1 MRVLVSGPTGLVG
14 SALSDSLARGGDE
27 VVGLTR
33 SAPEPGAAAVRW
45 DPAAGELGAAGLEG
59 LDAVVH
65 LAGENVT
72 HGRWTAARKERIRAS
87 RVEGTRLLSEA
98 LAACERKPATLVSAS
113 AIGYYGDRG
122 DEICVEETA
131 PADDFLARVAVDWE
145 RSTAAAAAA
154 GIRVVNLRIG
164 VVLSPRGG
172 MLARVGPLFRL
183 GLGGRVGSGRQYLSW
198 ITVEDLVGVIEET
211 LKSSPL
217 SGPVNAVAPG
227 PVTNLEFTRTM
238 GRLLRRPALL
248 PLPAPVVKL
257 VWAEMGETLLLAS
270 TRVEPARL
278 TAAGYAFRH
287 PDIDTALGQLLG
299 RVDQTDAR

>member
-1 MRVLVSGPTGLVG
+1 MRVLVSGPGGLVG
-14 SALSDSLARGGDE
+14 SALVESLTGAGDE
-27 VVGLTR
+27 VLGLTR
-33 SAPEPGAAAVRW
+33 SAPEPGAAVRW
-45 DPAAGELGAAGLEG
+45 DPAAGELDASGLEG

-72 HGRWTAARKERIRAS
+72 HGRWTAARKERIRVS

-145 RSTAAAAAA
+145 RSTAAAADA

-172 MLARVGPLFRL
+172 MLAKVGPLFRL

-198 ITVEDLVGVIEET
+198 ITLEDLVGVIEEI
-211 LKSSPL
+211 LKSSQL
-217 SGPVNAVAPG
+217 TGPVNAVSPG

-248 PLPAPVVKL
+248 PLPAPLVKL

-287 PDIDTALGQLLG
+287 PDIDTALRDLLG
-299 RVDQTDAR
+299 KG

>member
-1 MRVLVSGPTGLVG
+1 MRVLVSGPGGLVG
-14 SALSDSLARGGDE
+14 SALIASLARGGNE
-27 VVGLTR
+27 VLGLTR
-33 SAPEPGAAAVRW
+33 SPPATGAASVRW
-45 DPAAGELGAAGLEG
+45 EPAAGQLEAARLEG

-65 LAGENVT
+65 LAGENVA
-72 HGRWTAARKERIRAS
+72 HGRWTAARKERIRVS
-87 RVEGTRLLSEA
+87 RVEGTRLLSQA
-98 LAACERKPATLVSAS
+98 LAACDRKPATLVCAS

-145 RSTAAAAAA
+145 QSTAAAAEA

-172 MLARVGPLFRL
+172 MLARVGPIFRL
-183 GLGGRVGSGRQYLSW
+183 GLGGRVGSGGQYLSW
-198 ITVEDLVGVIEET
+198 ITLEDLVGVIEET
-211 LKSSPL
+211 LKSSQL
-217 SGPVNAVAPG
+217 AGPVNAVAPV
-227 PVTNLEFTRTM
+227 PVTNLEFTRAM
-238 GRLLRRPALL
+238 GRLLRRPAVL

-278 TAAGYAFRH
+278 RAAGFAFRH
-287 PDIDTALGQLLG
+287 PDIDTALRDLLG
-299 RVDQTDAR
+299 KG

>member
-1 MRVLVSGPTGLVG
+1 M
-14 SALSDSLARGGDE
+14 
-27 VVGLTR
+27 
-33 SAPEPGAAAVRW
+33 RW
-45 DPAAGELGAAGLEG
+45 DPAAGRLDAAGLEG

-65 LAGENVT
+65 LAGENVS
-72 HGRWTAARKERIRAS
+72 HGRWTAARKERIRVS

-98 LAACERKPATLVSAS
+98 LAACERKPSTLVCAS

-122 DEICVEETA
+122 DEICVEDSA

-145 RSTAAAAAA
+145 RATAAAAAA

-172 MLARVGPLFRL
+172 MLARVAPLFRL

-198 ITVEDLVGVIEET
+198 ITLEDLVGVIEET
-211 LKSSPL
+211 LKSPHL
-217 SGPVNAVAPG
+217 AGPVNAVAPG
-227 PVTNLEFTRTM
+227 PVTNLEFTRTL
-238 GRLLRRPALL
+238 GRLLRRPARL

-287 PDIDTALGQLLG
+287 PDIDTALRDLLG
-299 RVDQTDAR
+299 KA

>member
-14 SALSDSLARGGDE
+14 SALIESLARGGDE
-27 VVGLTR
+27 VLGLTR
-33 SAPEPGAAAVRW
+33 SGPERGAAAVRW
-45 DPAAGELGAAGLEG
+45 DPAAGQLDAAGLEG

-122 DEICVEETA
+122 DGICVEETA

-172 MLARVGPLFRL
+172 MLARVEPLFRL
-183 GLGGRVGSGRQYLSW
+183 GLGGRVGSGRQYVSW
-198 ITVEDLVGVIEET
+198 ISLDDTLGAIEHCMLT
-211 LKSSPL
+211 QGLQ
-217 SGPVNAVAPG
+217 GPVNITAPE
-227 PVTNLEFTRTM
+227 PVTNGELTRTL
-238 GRLLRRPALL
+238 GKVLRRP
-248 PLPAPVVKL
+248 
-257 VWAEMGETLLLAS
+257 TLLKIPGVALRTALGEMADESLLGS
-270 TRVEPARL
+270 TRAVPGKL
-278 TAAGYAFRH
+278 LDSGYAFRH
-287 PDIDTALGQLLG
+287 PDIDTALRHVLG
-299 RVDQTDAR
+299 RG

>member
-14 SALSDSLARGGDE
+14 AALIDSLTGAGDE
-27 VVGLTR
+27 VLGLTR
-33 SAPEPGAAAVRW
+33 SGPRPGAAAVRW
-45 DPAAGELGAAGLEG
+45 DPAAGRLDAAALEG

-72 HGRWTAARKERIRAS
+72 HGRWTAARKERIRLS

-98 LAACERKPATLVSAS
+98 LAACERKPATLVCAS

-122 DEICVEETA
+122 DEVCVEETA

-145 RSTAAAAAA
+145 RATAAAEAA

-164 VVLSPRGG
+164 VVLSPGGG

-183 GLGGRVGSGRQYLSW
+183 GLGGRVGNGRQYFSW
-198 ITVEDLVGVIEET
+198 ITLEDLVGVIEET
-211 LKSSPL
+211 LRSSRL
-217 SGPVNAVAPG
+217 AGPVNAVAPG

-238 GRLLRRPALL
+238 ARLLRRPALL
-248 PLPAPVVKL
+248 PLPAPVIKL
-257 VWAEMGETLLLAS
+257 VWAEMGEALLLAS

-287 PDIDTALGQLLG
+287 PDIDTALRELLG
-299 RVDQTDAR
+299 KG